1 MNESEEKGSP
11 AGDWPRSSQKQ
22 PLLTEEQKSDQAH
35 SGTEN
40 SFLQQSPKTQDSAT
54 RYQVLVEAA
63 YEAQEK
69 YVAKNEPAQEYPFED
84 NRNLETCPHCSRT
97 FLSDR
102 LQKHLK
108 MCNAEKPFKKVGE
121 KQDQTPVK
129 AVVSAQ
135 KRTQKSTQPT

>member
-1 MNESEEKGSP
+1 MNENDDGRSP
-11 AGDWPRSSQKQ
+11 ENYWPSSGQQ
-22 PLLTEEQKSDQAH
+22 QHLLTEEQKSDQAH

-54 RYQVLVEAA
+54 RYRVLVEAA

-69 YVAKNEPAQEYPFED
+69 YVDKNEPVQEYPLED
-84 NRNLETCPHCSRT
+84 DRNLETCPHCSRT

-121 KQDQTPVK
+121 KQDSTPVK

-135 KRTQKSTQPT
+135 KRTQKST